1 MGIFEDKQELDYIY
15 LLVSAV
21 KSKKNIAMKRSER
34 LAESRKVF
42 HKKSKKWVLKRYQK
56 IEKTV
61 ADYYKFNSAYEQ
73 IADEYKQLLDEFMK
87 EVIKTANI
95 PIQFYDH
102 VIIKMDNKKNQV
114 VISCKRGEHTPA
126 EFIFD
131 LYVVDIERGL
141 IHSTYVR
148 EIDEDP

>member
-1 MGIFEDKQELDYIY
+1 
-15 LLVSAV
+15 
-21 KSKKNIAMKRSER
+21 MKRSER

-102 VIIKMDNKKNQV
+102 VIIKMDNKKIKSLFLAKEENT
-114 VISCKRGEHTPA
+114 RLLNL
-126 EFIFD
+126 F
-131 LYVVDIERGL
+131 L
-141 IHSTYVR
+141 IYM
-148 EIDEDP
+148 